1 MKRMLINATQPEELR
16 VALVDGQ
23 TLYDLDIET
32 PHQKKKKANIYKG
45 IITRIEPSLEAAF
58 VDYGAE
64 RHGFLPF
71 KEVAEEYFPNQ
82 QTDHSLTIQQVLKE
96 GQELVIQVQK
106 EERGNKGAA
115 LTTQITLAGPYV
127 VMMPNNPKSGGISRR
142 IEGDERADLRDAL
155 KDIDIPEGMGLIVR
169 TAGVG
174 KSPEELQ
181 WGINYLI
188 QLWEAIKQAA
198 NSKPAPFLIHQESD
212 IVTLAIRDY
221 LRHDIGEILIDD
233 MDTFHRARDL
243 IQQVMPQH
251 VFKVKPYQD
260 KIPLFTRFQIESQIE
275 SAYQREVVLPSGGV
289 IVIDMTE
296 ALTSID
302 INSSRSTK
310 GGDIEE
316 TAFHTNMEAAC
327 EIARQLRLRDL
338 GGLVVIDFID
348 MHSSRHQREVENQMR
363 EAVKNDRARVQ
374 IGKISRFGLL
384 EMSRQRLRPSIEES
398 NHIVCPRC
406 KGVGVIRGV
415 ESLGLS
421 ILRLLEEEAM
431 KEGTRRVTVQLPVDV
446 ATFLLNEKRNQ
457 IIKIEDRYH
466 LHILIV
472 PNEHL
477 ETPQYLIE
485 RTRFGDDA
493 QTNQSSYQAKSI
505 IQPELSSNEPQ
516 KATKEE
522 PAIKNIQ
529 PTTPAPLPNASAQ
542 TTPGVMRRLW
552 SWLFGQPEP
561 EARTQQRERS
571 NGRNGSR
578 NKSNNRNPKRTSNN
592 RRRNDAESNE
602 FDKKDTPPQPQR
614 ERSERPERAERNE
627 RRERPL
633 RAPRAEN
640 KPSNAS
646 DNETL
651 DSTQNITKGNE
662 PQPPESLVA
671 TTKLPSRYEKPAQ
684 IEEASAQVDR
694 ATDSSSES
702 DEDSTARAPRR
713 RRSRYNSRSS
723 LNRRRAPRDAENL
736 SVDHFN
742 QPENQNNTSQNTVET
757 TKAD

>member
-1 MKRMLINATQPEELR
+1 MKRMLINATQAEELR

-45 IITRIEPSLEAAF
+45 TITRIEPSLEAAF
-58 VDYGAE
+58 VDYGAD

-71 KEVAEEYFPNQ
+71 KEVAEEYYPDGQPNS
-82 QTDHSLTIQQVLKE
+82 SLSIQQVLKE
-96 GQELVIQVQK
+96 GQELIIQVQK

-142 IEGDERADLRDAL
+142 IEGDERSDLRDTL
-155 KDIDIPEGMGLIVR
+155 KNIDIRDGMGLIVR

-188 QLWEAIKQAA
+188 QLWDAIKQAA
-198 NSKPAPFLIHQESD
+198 NEKPAPFLIHQESD

-221 LRHDIGEILIDD
+221 LRQDIGEILIDD
-233 MDTFHRARDL
+233 MDTFHRAHDF

-251 VFKVKPYQD
+251 AQKVKPYQD
-260 KIPLFTRFQIESQIE
+260 PIPLFTRFQIESQIE

-289 IVIDMTE
+289 IVIDITE

-363 EAVKNDRARVQ
+363 DAVVNDRARVQ

-398 NHIVCPRC
+398 SQIVCPRC

-415 ESLGLS
+415 ESLALS

-457 IIKIEDRYH
+457 IIKTEDRYN

-485 RTRFGDDA
+485 RTRTGEDS
-493 QTNQSSYQAKSI
+493 NQITTSYEAKSI
-505 IQPELSSNEPQ
+505 ITQELPNFEAPKQ
-516 KATKEE
+516 NKEE
-522 PAIKNIQ
+522 PALKNIQ
-529 PTTPAPLPNASAQ
+529 PSGPPPTAPVTAVTPKE
-542 TTPGVMRRLW
+542 PGLLSKLW
-552 SWLFGQPEP
+552 NWLFNQPKKAKPQPEQAKP
-561 EARTQQRERS
+561 NTERSQNGRKNNTRRRGNGRRRTGQDGNDVEARPQTSQER
-571 NGRNGSR
+571 
-578 NKSNNRNPKRTSNN
+578 
-592 RRRNDAESNE
+592 
-602 FDKKDTPPQPQR
+602 Q
-614 ERSERPERAERNE
+614 ERPERTRSRGPRQDNKRQNE
-627 RRERPL
+627 SNRESQQ
-633 RAPRAEN
+633 ANDGSQKPRETQ
-640 KPSNAS
+640 KPKAKEY
-646 DNETL
+646 DAKPET
-651 DSTQNITKGNE
+651 Q
-662 PQPPESLVA
+662 A
-671 TTKLPSRYEKPAQ
+671 EKPASTSINGQ
-684 IEEASAQVDR
+684 ADAK
-694 ATDSSSES
+694 
-702 DEDSTARAPRR
+702 EDGAKREPRP
-713 RRSRYNSRSS
+713 RRSRYNSRSA
-723 LNRRRAPRDAENL
+723 LNRRRAPRDAESI
-736 SVDHFN
+736 SVESLATETPAPNKDKVSEAPTPSN
-742 QPENQNNTSQNTVET
+742 NEARNEAQPSS
-757 TKAD
+757 

>member
-23 TLYDLDIET
+23 NLYDLDIET

-45 IITRIEPSLEAAF
+45 VITRIEPSLEAAF

-82 QTDHSLTIQQVLKE
+82 HTDTSLTIQQVLKE
-96 GQELVIQVQK
+96 GQEIVIQVQK

-142 IEGDERADLRDAL
+142 IEGDERADLRDTL
-155 KDIDIPEGMGLIVR
+155 KDIDIPDGMGLIVR

-181 WGINYLI
+181 WGINYII
-188 QLWEAIKQAA
+188 QLWESIKQAA
-198 NSKPAPFLIHQESD
+198 QNKTAPFLIHQESD

-431 KEGTRRVTVQLPVDV
+431 KDGTRRVTVQLPVDV

-457 IIKIEDRYH
+457 IIKIEDRH
-466 LHILIV
+466 NLHILIV

-485 RTRFGDDA
+485 RTRFGDDS
-493 QTNQSSYQAKSI
+493 QSGISSYEAKSI
-505 IQPELSSNEPQ
+505 IQPEFTSSEPQ
-516 KATKEE
+516 KTAKEE

-529 PTTPAPLPNASAQ
+529 PSTPVPTPAISKQN
-542 TTPGVMRRLW
+542 TPGVMRRLW
-552 SWLFGQPEP
+552 SWLFGQPEA
-561 EARTQQRERS
+561 EVKNTQRERS
-571 NGRNGSR
+571 NGRHNTSR
-578 NKSNNRNPKRTSNN
+578 TKSNNRNNPKRSSN
-592 RRRNDAESNE
+592 RRRSDNDGNDIEKKESASNP
-602 FDKKDTPPQPQR
+602 TR
-614 ERSERPERAERNE
+614 ERGERDRAPQE
-627 RRERPL
+627 RRERPP
-633 RAPRAEN
+633 RQPRQEQKAAPEEVNTPTPTN
-640 KPSNAS
+640 KPVTAQTPV
-646 DNETL
+646 ETHT
-651 DSTQNITKGNE
+651 SQNKSEFKT
-662 PQPPESLVA
+662 
-671 TTKLPSRYEKPAQ
+671 EKPPVPVQHEKPQ
-684 IEEASAQVDR
+684 IDTEQHQNNADNS
-694 ATDSSSES
+694 TDEQ
-702 DEDSTARAPRR
+702 ANKPPRR

-723 LNRRRAPRDAENL
+723 LNRRRAPRDAENV

-742 QPENQNNTSQNTVET
+742 SNDTQASAPAESNKQ
-757 TKAD
+757 D